1 LDELALEYNFENI
14 LTVSTVEYGAK
25 LVMTAMLNRT
35 HLSNGR
41 AELAL

>member
-1 LDELALEYNFENI
+1 VKYTLEYIIF
-14 LTVSTVEYGAK
+14 LTLSTVEYGAK